1 MDLRLA
7 GRIALIT
14 GAASGIGQATA
25 AAIAAE
31 GAQVVLVDVDKD
43 GLLAAAASLTPGDTA
58 TPVVIAADLST
69 AAGVELA
76 MTEALSRTGGVVDI
90 LVSNAGQCRWRA
102 LGELAD
108 ADWQATMDVNFYP
121 AVRAARYLLPG
132 MLERRRGAV
141 VITASDLAKQ
151 PEASPADYQVSK
163 VALIGFMKS
172 LALAA
177 APHVRVNA
185 VAPGPVWTGLWS
197 RPGGIADNLA
207 AVHGLPPGQAVEHE
221 LSRRQLPAGRIGR
234 PEEVADVICFL
245 ASDRASFV
253 TGATW
258 DVGGGSVRG
267 LF

>member
-1 MDLRLA
+1 MDLGLA

-14 GAASGIGQATA
+14 GAASGIGQAA
-25 AAIAAE
+25 AAALAAE
-31 GAQVVLVDVDKD
+31 GARVVLVDADKD
-43 GLLAAAASLTPGDTA
+43 GLAAAAKLLPGGA
-58 TPVVIAADLST
+58 APVVIAADLST

-76 MTEALSRTGGVVDI
+76 MTDALARTGGVVDI
-90 LVSNAGQCRWRA
+90 LVSNAGQCRWRT
-102 LGELAD
+102 LDELTD

-121 AVRAARYLLPG
+121 AVRTARYLLPG
-132 MLERRRGAV
+132 MTGRRRGAV

-151 PEASPADYQVSK
+151 PEASPADYQASK
-163 VALIGFMKS
+163 VALLGFAKS

-197 RPGGIADNLA
+197 RPGGIAANLA
-207 AVHGLPPGQAVEHE
+207 AQYGLPPAEAVERE
-221 LSRRQLPAGRIGR
+221 LSRRQLPLGRIGR
-234 PEEVADVICFL
+234 PEEIADVICFL

-258 DVGGGSVRG
+258 DVGGGSIRG

>member
-1 MDLRLA
+1 VDLGLA
-7 GRIALIT
+7 GRTALIT
-14 GAASGIGQATA
+14 GAASGIGRATA
-25 AAIAAE
+25 AALAAE
-31 GAQVVLVDVDKD
+31 GARVVLVDLDKD
-43 GLLAAAASLTPGDTA
+43 GLAAAAALLPGEA
-58 TPVVIAADLST
+58 APPVVIAADLST

-76 MTEALSRTGGVVDI
+76 MTGALTQTGGVVDI

-102 LGELAD
+102 LGELTD
-108 ADWQATMDVNFYP
+108 ADWQAAMDVNFYP

-132 MLERRRGAV
+132 MAGRRRGAI

-151 PEASPADYQVSK
+151 PEASPADYQASK
-163 VALIGFMKS
+163 VALLGFAKS

-197 RPGGIADNLA
+197 RPGGIADHLA
-207 AVHGLPPGQAVEHE
+207 AQYGLPPDQAVGRE
-221 LSRRQLPAGRIGR
+221 LSRRQLPLGRIGQ

-258 DVGGGSVRG
+258 DVGGGSIRS